1 MRPADR
7 VYGKHKTRV
16 HTVTAK
22 RATVCIA
29 HARYTNKGSLD
40 EVERSELK
48 RASEFD
54 YRLPSVKEGGMDA
67 VKLEGGG
74 PARVAAAKAC
84 VDAGIAVMVGSGVQV
99 EIALTHGLKSVW
111 FRKVK

>member
-1 MRPADR
+1 M
-7 VYGKHKTRV
+7 

-48 RASEFD
+48 RASELD
-54 YRLPSVKEGGMDA
+54 CRLPPSVKEGGMDA